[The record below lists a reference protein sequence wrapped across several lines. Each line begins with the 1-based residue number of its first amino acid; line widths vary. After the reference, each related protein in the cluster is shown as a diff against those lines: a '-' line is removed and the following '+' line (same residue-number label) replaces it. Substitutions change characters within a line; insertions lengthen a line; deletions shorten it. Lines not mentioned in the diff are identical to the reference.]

1 MKAAEFDYLR
11 AASLAEA
18 CEALKIAGDDSERKI
33 IAGGQTLVPLM
44 AMRLARPTLLIDI
57 NDIDDLKGI
66 SVSSEAVTI
75 RAGTRQRA
83 AERSDVVR
91 DNLPLLAHAL
101 PFIGHW
107 QTRNRGT
114 VGGSLACA
122 DPSAEIPLVAMTLD
136 AQMVARSA
144 DRGERIIPAAAFF
157 EAAMMTTLA
166 EDECLAEVRFPIWSD
181 AIGVG
186 FHEVSSRKSDFAV
199 ASAAAQIALDSDGV
213 CRRIA
218 LAVGGVAPTPTRLGQ
233 IEAALLGSRLDDKL
247 VSETTAGIGAMIDPD
262 DDLHGTAGY
271 RKRIAGILAGRAI
284 CDARDN
290 ARVGA
295 QGRGNA
301 A

>member
-11 AASLAEA
+11 PASLSEA
-18 CEALKIAGDDSERKI
+18 CEALKASDGDSECKI

-66 SVSSEAVTI
+66 EATSDQLVI
-75 RAGTRQRA
+75 RAGTRQRT
-83 AERSDVVR
+83 AERSDAVR
-91 DNLPLLAHAL
+91 DRLPLLARAL

-122 DPSAEIPLVAMTLD
+122 DPSAEIPLVARTLD
-136 AQMVARSA
+136 AEIVARSA
-144 DRGERIIPAAAFF
+144 DRGERIIPAGAFF

-166 EDECLAEVRFPIWSD
+166 EDECLVEVRFPFWSGD
-181 AIGVG
+181 QAVGIG

-199 ASAAAQIALDSDGV
+199 ASAAAQIALDGDGV

-218 LAVGGVAPTPTRLGQ
+218 VAVGGVAPSPARLNQ
-233 IEAALLGSRLDDKL
+233 IEAQLLGTKLDDTII
-247 VSETTAGIGAMIDPD
+247 SEATAGVGGMIDPD
-262 DDLHGTAGY
+262 DDLHGTADY
-271 RKRIAGILAGRAI
+271 RKRVAGVLAGRAI
-284 CDARDN
+284 SDAREN
-290 ARVGA
+290 ALGA
-295 QGRGNA
+295 EDA

>member
-11 AASLAEA
+11 AASLDEA
-18 CEALKIAGDDSERKI
+18 CDALKITGDDREAKI

-57 NDIDDLKGI
+57 NKLDELKGI
-66 SVSSEAVTI
+66 QASSDRVAI

-83 AERSDVVR
+83 AERSDVVQ
-91 DNLPLLAHAL
+91 DSLPLLARVL

-136 AQMVARSA
+136 AELVARSA
-144 DRGERIIPAAAFF
+144 AGGERIIPAGDFF

-166 EDECLAEVRFPIWSD
+166 EDECLVEARFPIWSD
-181 AIGVG
+181 GGTVGTG

-199 ASAAAQIALDSDGV
+199 ASAAAQITLDSDGV

-218 LAVGGVAPTPTRLGQ
+218 LAVGGVAPSPTRLGQ
-233 IEAALLGSRLDDKL
+233 VEAALLGSRLEDKL
-247 VSETTAGIGAMIDPD
+247 VSEAAAEIGGMIDPD

-271 RKRIAGILAGRAI
+271 RKRVAGVLAGRAI
-284 CDARDN
+284 CDARDDALAGGN
-290 ARVGA
+290 GA
-295 QGRGNA
+295 
-301 A
+301 

>member
-11 AASLAEA
+11 AASLTEA
-18 CEALKIAGDDSERKI
+18 CEALKAPDDDSECKI

-66 SVSSEAVTI
+66 EATADHVAI
-75 RAGTRQRA
+75 RAGTRQRT

-91 DNLPLLAHAL
+91 DRLPLLGLAL

-136 AQMVARSA
+136 AEIVALSA
-144 DRGERIIPAAAFF
+144 EGGERIIPAGDFF

-166 EDECLAEVRFPIWSD
+166 EDECLIEVRFPVWSSD
-181 AIGVG
+181 HKVGIG

-199 ASAAAQIALDSDGV
+199 ASAATQIALDGDGV

-218 LAVGGVAPTPTRLGQ
+218 VAVGGVAPSPTRLGE

-247 VSETTAGIGAMIDPD
+247 VSDATSGIGGMIDPA
-262 DDLHGTAGY
+262 DDLHGTADY
-271 RKRIAGILAGRAI
+271 RKRVAGVLAGRAI
-284 CDARDN
+284 MDARAN
-290 ARVGA
+290 ALGA
-295 QGRGNA
+295 ENA